1 MRATLAPI
9 AAFGISLAA
18 CGGARPAERS
28 GDPASGASELSPS
41 EDAVGIGASG
51 QTEWSC
57 DRSGPAVAGDAE
69 PALVRAVEE
78 LRSLARDP
86 AALAPRIDRVYWSR
100 WERATALH
108 GPDAPAPGPLAESTE
123 AAGVLASVLA
133 EIPADCTPSWVA
145 NELRIDFPPAMDD
158 TPEANAVEIE
168 AVRELA
174 YAGREV
180 SAYCGPCPVVA
191 VLFRVEPDG
200 RHTVLRAADLRFSDE
215 GSNR

>member
-1 MRATLAPI
+1 MGEI
-9 AAFGISLAA
+9 GS
-18 CGGARPAERS
+18 GGAA
-28 GDPASGASELSPS
+28 
-41 EDAVGIGASG
+41 
-51 QTEWSC
+51 WSC

-69 PALVRAVEE
+69 PTLVAAVQE
-78 LRSLARDP
+78 LRALSRDP
-86 AALAPRIDRVYWSR
+86 AALASRIDRVYWSR
-100 WERATALH
+100 WERATSLH
-108 GPDAPAPGPLAESTE
+108 APDAPAPGPIAESAE
-123 AAGVLASVLA
+123 AARVLASFLG
-133 EIPADCTPSWVA
+133 EIPADCTPRWMA

>member
-1 MRATLAPI
+1 MRVPLAPVVGL
-9 AAFGISLAA
+9 ALSLAS
-18 CGGARPAERS
+18 CGGAPRASSE
-28 GDPASGASELSPS
+28 PASGGNAGSGEGGLG
-41 EDAVGIGASG
+41 EIGSG
-51 QTEWSC
+51 GTAWSC

-69 PALVRAVEE
+69 PTLVAAVQE
-78 LRSLARDP
+78 LRSLSLDP
-86 AALAPRIDRVYWSR
+86 AALASRIDRVYWSR

-108 GPDAPAPGPLAESTE
+108 APDAPAPGPTAESAE
-123 AAGVLASVLA
+123 AARVLASFLG

-200 RHTVLRAADLRFSDE
+200 RHTVLRAADLRFWDE